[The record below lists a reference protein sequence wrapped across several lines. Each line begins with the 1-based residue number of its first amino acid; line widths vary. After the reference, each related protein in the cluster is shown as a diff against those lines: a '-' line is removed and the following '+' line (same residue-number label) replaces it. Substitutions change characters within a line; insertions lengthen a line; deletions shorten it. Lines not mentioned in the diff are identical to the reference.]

1 MFGAIYIGL
10 SGLQAYSKGLQTVSN
25 NVSNMNTQGFKGADV
40 SFQGI
45 YGAGSQGGLEF
56 GGDQRGSGH
65 GVTLAGTSTNFN
77 QGELRQTSRDLDLA
91 IDGNGFFVLL
101 DGDKQL
107 FARTGSFAVDDDGF
121 VVMQGTG
128 HKLAVLD
135 AQGRPVALNIDAK
148 RTNPPQATQRITFS
162 DNLSSTATSFSIPDV
177 KVYGADGTEHV
188 WTLSF
193 ARPETEVGKWT
204 VTVTDSKGT
213 QIGVDTLT
221 FSGGQVAAG
230 GGELTFASQDAGLSV
245 VFDFTSG
252 VTSFSSGTVS
262 SLRAKEVDG
271 RATGSLTSLTV
282 NAKGRF
288 EVKYSNDEKE
298 ELEAIAVADFRDP
311 QSLEQRGNGL
321 FALSGYGQQQ
331 FLAADDTRVGTIL
344 SRRLEASNV
353 DLGAQFGDL
362 ILIQRGFQ
370 ASSQIVSVT
379 NDMIQ
384 QLFGIRGQG

>member
-1 MFGAIYIGL
+1 MFGSIFIGL

-45 YGAGSQGGLEF
+45 YGVGSQGGLEF
-56 GGDQRGSGH
+56 GNDQQGSGH
-65 GVTLAGTSTNFN
+65 GVSLSGISTNFA

-101 DGDKQL
+101 DGTDQL
-107 FARTGSFAVDDDGF
+107 FARTGSFEVNNEGF
-121 VVMQGTG
+121 IVLKGTDY
-128 HKLAVLD
+128 KLAVLD
-135 AQGRPVALNIDAK
+135 EQGRPVPLNIDSK
-148 RTNPPQATQRITFS
+148 RTNTPEPTRRVTFA
-162 DNLSSTATSFSIPDV
+162 DNLSSTATAFSIPDV
-177 KVYGADGTEHV
+177 KVYGSDGTEHV
-188 WTLSF
+188 WTIAFSR
-193 ARPETEVGKWT
+193 AEIANGKWT
-204 VTVTDSKGT
+204 VTVTDAAGK
-213 QIGVDTLT
+213 QVGVQELE
-221 FSGGQVAAG
+221 FSGGQIAPGA
-230 GGELTFASQDAGLSV
+230 GELTFKDEEAGLEV
-245 VFDFTSG
+245 VFDFSSG

-271 RATGSLTSLTV
+271 HATGSLTSLTV
-282 NAKGRF
+282 SAKGRF
-288 EVKYSNDEKE
+288 EIKYSNDERE
-298 ELEAIAVADFRDP
+298 ELQAIAVADFRDP
-311 QSLEQRGNGL
+311 QSLEQRGNAL
-321 FALSGYGQQQ
+321 FAFSGYGQHQ
-331 FLAADDTRVGTIL
+331 FLGAEDTRVGTIL

-370 ASSQIVSVT
+370 ASSQIISVT

>member
-1 MFGAIYIGL
+1 MFGSIYIGL

-25 NVSNMNTQGFKGADV
+25 NVSNMNTQGFKGTDV

-56 GGDQRGSGH
+56 GGDQQGSGH
-65 GVTLAGTSTNFN
+65 GVSVAGTSTNFA

-101 DGDKQL
+101 DGTSQL
-107 FARTGSFAVDDDGF
+107 FTRTGSFAVDDDGF
-121 VVMQGTG
+121 IIMQGTDY
-128 HKLAVLD
+128 KLGVLD

-148 RTNPPQATQRITFS
+148 RTNPPQATRRITFA

-177 KVYGADGTEHV
+177 KVYAADGTEHV
-188 WTLSF
+188 WTISF
-193 ARPETEVGKWT
+193 ARPATEAGKWS
-204 VTVTDSKGT
+204 VAVADSKGV
-213 QIGVDTLT
+213 QIGTETLQ
-221 FSGGQVAAG
+221 FDGGQVAAG
-230 GGELTFASQDAGLSV
+230 GGELTFKNADSGLEV
-245 VFDFTSG
+245 VFDFSAG

-262 SLRAKEVDG
+262 SLRAKDVDG
-271 RATGSLTSLTV
+271 HATGSLTSLTV

-288 EVKYSNDEKE
+288 EIKYSNDEKE
-298 ELEAIAVADFRDP
+298 ELQAITVADFRDP
-311 QSLEQRGNGL
+311 QLLEQRGNAL
-321 FALSGYGQQQ
+321 FAFSGYGQHQ
-331 FLAADDTRVGTIL
+331 FLEAEDTRVGTIL
-344 SRRLEASNV
+344 SRRLEASNI
-353 DLGAQFGDL
+353 DLGTQFGDL

-370 ASSQIVSVT
+370 ASSQIISVT